1 MDQSS
6 RKKNED
12 GGVTLRPVQIY
23 KKMICIGT
31 DKYVSLNGLIHKVQ
45 KVTVKRGRP
54 SISPSYAINT
64 LKKYGVKGV
73 LIDWLQIETE
83 NLDKVWLDKEEMV
96 IIISNG
102 GRSKY
107 YGIDLKRT
115 WPFILLEICQEI
127 PQ

>member
-12 GGVTLRPVQIY
+12 GGATLHPVQIY

-54 SISPSYAINT
+54 TISPSYAINT

-83 NLDKVWLDKEEMV
+83 NLDKVWLDKEEMA

-107 YGIDLKRT
+107 YEIDPKRT
-115 WPFILLEICQEI
+115 WPFILLGIYPEI
-127 PQ
+127 PE